1 MSVTASPRKAG
12 PYACDGS
19 DVTFTFAFK
28 VFKAAD
34 VRVVHTDA
42 LGAETDLT
50 LTTDYTV
57 SLNPDQDTSPG
68 GSITTVVAYPLG
80 ETITLTSMVAEEQ
93 PVVIT
98 NAGGFYPQVINNAL
112 DRLTILV
119 QQVMEQVGRAVKVNI
134 SSSTDP
140 DALIN
145 DIFTSASTATSAA
158 NAASA
163 SASTA
168 EGHAD
173 DAEASAA
180 EAAGYAAGV
189 NLPPL
194 SGMPDTTHKILQ
206 ANAANNGYELH
217 QPQSSATPSAIARR
231 DGSGRLQVAAP
242 VSGFDAVNKAYA
254 DALGVTA
261 ATANTIARRD
271 ANGRLKVAAPVDGD
285 DVATRDFVISM
296 TPGVIVGDSVTVEAI
311 TGTWGYTSNGTG
323 STAGLDFDDPDIPIG
338 YYFLDFTGTPLQG
351 SAYDQKWYILTP
363 DFFGPFTYAVPN
375 SAGVGG
381 LNFIPPGMVGVSDSG
396 TFTAYRLSFDTL
408 KRANFIA
415 CNAAGTELISY
426 GAPNVV
432 GSARSASTLLAPFPI
447 TVTGLPGSAFA
458 FQNNAGTAVKPTA
471 YRVVVV

>member
-80 ETITLTSMVAEEQ
+80 EIITLTSMVAEEQ

-98 NAGGFYPQVINNAL
+98 NAGGFYPRVINDAL

-158 NAASA
+158 SAASA

-173 DAEASAA
+173 DAEASALA
-180 EAAGYAAGV
+180 AAGYAAGV

-194 SGMPDTTHKILQ
+194 SGVPDTTYKILQ

-231 DGSGRLQVAAP
+231 DVAGRLQVAAP
-242 VSGFDAVNKAYA
+242 VSSFDAVNKAYA

-285 DVATRDFVISM
+285 DAATRDFVISM

-311 TGTWGYTSNGTG
+311 TGTWGHTMNGTG
-323 STAGLDFDDPDIPIG
+323 STGLDFDDPDIPIG
-338 YYFLDFTGTPLQG
+338 YYFLDFTGTPLHG
-351 SAYDQKWYILTP
+351 SAFDRKWYLLTP
-363 DFFGPFTYAVPN
+363 NFFGPFSYMVPN

-381 LNFIPPGMVGVSDSG
+381 LNFIPPGVVGVGDSG

-415 CNAAGTELISY
+415 CNAGGTELLSY
-426 GAPNVV
+426 GAPNVI
-432 GSARSASTLLAPFPI
+432 GSARSASALLAPFPI
-447 TVTGLPGSAFA
+447 TVTGLPSNAFA
-458 FQNNAGTAVKPTA
+458 FRNNAGAAVKPTA